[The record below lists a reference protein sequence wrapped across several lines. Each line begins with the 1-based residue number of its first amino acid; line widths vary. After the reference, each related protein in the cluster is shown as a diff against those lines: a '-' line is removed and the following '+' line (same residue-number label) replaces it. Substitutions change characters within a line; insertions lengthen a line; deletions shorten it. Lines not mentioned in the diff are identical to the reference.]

1 MIKQLN
7 KSTVETVG
15 RPVRIL
21 QFGEGNFLRA
31 FVDWQIDIA
40 NEKGVMDAGVAV
52 CQPIIDPERKVLGM
66 IDLMHR
72 QDNMYHVYLEGIEN
86 KRPKKD
92 VRLVKS
98 IMDSFNPYVD
108 YAKYEAYFL
117 SPELKITIS
126 NTTEAGIRYEEGDDL
141 TACPPKSYP
150 AKMTA
155 LLYKRFKHFNG
166 DPTKGLCIICCEL
179 IENNGST
186 LHEYVIRHAEYHK
199 LGQDFID
206 WVEKNCHFCDTLV
219 DRIVP
224 GFPREQIGEIREEIG
239 YDDNLVVKAELY
251 HLWAIGGPGYK
262 EVMKELPLDKAGLHV
277 IFMPSIKQFR
287 DKKVRILNGSH
298 TGMVP
303 IALQM
308 GCETVMDAFN
318 TPDIERFV
326 NDMVAEEVI
335 PMIDEDRDELKKF
348 AAGILERFYNPFIK
362 HMLRSIS
369 LNSLSK
375 WEARNYPT
383 VRDNWFKAQ
392 RLAEREAFT
401 FAALMTLYGQYTYLS
416 GIPYDSRFSGI
427 YRGNADH
434 SWNCTGGNAGGNFL
448 RCRIY
453 GCQYLYWKCAK
464 LYGKSD
470 LRRKRYQD
478 AFFLRLSDVVHCI
491 SGSGLFT
498 GHACILFIRRGTY
511 HGIYQGKSPGISGEY
526 IRSGCGS
533 LCPVRFFS
541 GPCFQP

>member
-1 MIKQLN
+1 MKKIIVMIKELN
-7 KSTVETVG
+7 KSTVEKVD
-15 RPVRIL
+15 RPVKIL

-40 NEKGVMDAGVAV
+40 NEKGVMNAGVAI
-52 CQPIIDPERKVLGM
+52 CQPIIDPEHKVLGM
-66 IDLMHR
+66 IDLLHK
-72 QDNMYHVYLEGIEN
+72 QDNLYHVYLEGIEN
-86 KRPKKD
+86 KKPAKD
-92 VRLVKS
+92 IRMVKS
-98 IMDSFNPYVD
+98 VMDSFNPYVE
-108 YAKYEAYFL
+108 YEKYEKYFL

-186 LHEYVIRHAEYHK
+186 LHEYVIRHARYNK

-224 GFPREQIGEIREEIG
+224 GFPRDTINEIKEEIG

-303 IALQM
+303 IGLQM

-318 TPDIERFV
+318 TPAIEKFV

-335 PMIDEDRDELKKF
+335 PMIEEDQNELKAF

-362 HMLRSIS
+362 HMLKTIS

-383 VRDNWFKAQ
+383 VKDNWFKEH
-392 RLAEREAFT
+392 RLARHELFT
-401 FAALMTLYGQYTYLS
+401 FAALLTLYS
-416 GIPYDSRFSGI
+416 GK
-427 YRGNADH
+427 
-434 SWNCTGGNAGGNFL
+434 TG
-448 RCRIY
+448 
-453 GCQYLYWKCAK
+453 
-464 LYGKSD
+464 
-470 LRRKRYQD
+470 
-478 AFFLRLSDVVHCI
+478 
-491 SGSGLFT
+491 
-498 GHACILFIRRGTY
+498 
-511 HGIYQGKSPGISGEY
+511 
-526 IRSGCGS
+526 
-533 LCPVRFFS
+533 
-541 GPCFQP
+541 FQPDDTAEFVEFIQKNWDSNDAEATVGKIVKSNIFTVDFSEVEGFIPGVAAYVKDIETLGMAEALKKFQSK

>member
-52 CQPIIDPERKVLGM
+52 CQPIIDPEHKVLGM
-66 IDLMHR
+66 IDLMHK

-206 WVEKNCHFCDTLV
+206 WVWREDMGSKWHSEQTSSLDTFGIELAGGYTVSEGFLRRVTLSYGYITTDRNADVIAKSAMDFMRHKAALAVEVHFLRRMSLALTGSVYDRNGSYTHYPEPGNASLNEERDYKPYFLLDGRLQWEKGICRLYVDATNITDTRYCDIGGIRL
-219 DRIVP
+219 P
-224 GFPREQIGEIREEIG
+224 GF
-239 YDDNLVVKAELY
+239 
-251 HLWAIGGPGYK
+251 W
-262 EVMKELPLDKAGLHV
+262 
-277 IFMPSIKQFR
+277 
-287 DKKVRILNGSH
+287 
-298 TGMVP
+298 
-303 IALQM
+303 
-308 GCETVMDAFN
+308 
-318 TPDIERFV
+318 
-326 NDMVAEEVI
+326 
-335 PMIDEDRDELKKF
+335 
-348 AAGILERFYNPFIK
+348 
-362 HMLRSIS
+362 
-369 LNSLSK
+369 
-375 WEARNYPT
+375 
-383 VRDNWFKAQ
+383 
-392 RLAEREAFT
+392 
-401 FAALMTLYGQYTYLS
+401 
-416 GIPYDSRFSGI
+416 
-427 YRGNADH
+427 
-434 SWNCTGGNAGGNFL
+434 CTGGVTL
-448 RCRIY
+448 TI
-453 GCQYLYWKCAK
+453 
-464 LYGKSD
+464 GK
-470 LRRKRYQD
+470 
-478 AFFLRLSDVVHCI
+478 
-491 SGSGLFT
+491 
-498 GHACILFIRRGTY
+498 
-511 HGIYQGKSPGISGEY
+511 
-526 IRSGCGS
+526 
-533 LCPVRFFS
+533 
-541 GPCFQP
+541 

>member
-179 IENNGST
+179 IETTARRSTNTSSDMPNTTSSGRISSTGSKT
-186 LHEYVIRHAEYHK
+186 
-199 LGQDFID
+199 
-206 WVEKNCHFCDTLV
+206 
-219 DRIVP
+219 
-224 GFPREQIGEIREEIG
+224 
-239 YDDNLVVKAELY
+239 
-251 HLWAIGGPGYK
+251 
-262 EVMKELPLDKAGLHV
+262 
-277 IFMPSIKQFR
+277 
-287 DKKVRILNGSH
+287 
-298 TGMVP
+298 
-303 IALQM
+303 
-308 GCETVMDAFN
+308 
-318 TPDIERFV
+318 
-326 NDMVAEEVI
+326 
-335 PMIDEDRDELKKF
+335 
-348 AAGILERFYNPFIK
+348 AATSAT
-362 HMLRSIS
+362 RSWTAS
-369 LNSLSK
+369 
-375 WEARNYPT
+375 
-383 VRDNWFKAQ
+383 
-392 RLAEREAFT
+392 
-401 FAALMTLYGQYTYLS
+401 
-416 GIPYDSRFSGI
+416 SRVS
-427 YRGNADH
+427 RA
-434 SWNCTGGNAGGNFL
+434 SRSA
-448 RCRIY
+448 
-453 GCQYLYWKCAK
+453 
-464 LYGKSD
+464 
-470 LRRKRYQD
+470 
-478 AFFLRLSDVVHCI
+478 
-491 SGSGLFT
+491 
-498 GHACILFIRRGTY
+498 
-511 HGIYQGKSPGISGEY
+511 
-526 IRSGCGS
+526 RSGRRS
-533 LCPVRFFS
+533 AMTTTS
-541 GPCFQP
+541 W